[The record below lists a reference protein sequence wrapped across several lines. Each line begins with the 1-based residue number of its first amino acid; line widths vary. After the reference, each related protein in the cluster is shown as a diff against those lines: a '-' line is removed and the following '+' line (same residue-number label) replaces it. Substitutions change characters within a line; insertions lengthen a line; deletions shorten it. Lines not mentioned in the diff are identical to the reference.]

1 MYRAVRSAV
10 VVGAVLLVAAGCY
23 GFKHGHGLLG
33 LAAFTG
39 VALVLLLPGIV
50 VRHYWGELQAG
61 FRYLSQRNYAASKH
75 HSERFLMQ
83 LEESPW
89 LRKLA
94 WLGTTIYSRNPEVL
108 ARNNLGAA
116 MRNLGE
122 IEPARAQLARAIELD
137 PLCPLPYHNM
147 GVLVLHTATC
157 AEAVPWIEKA
167 KALGLKRG
175 LTTSMRAASRS
186 RTIARAIGLSGELVP
201 PAPPPR
207 PRFGGAFRVD
217 LVNDDVTPLDFV
229 VSSLEQVFG
238 LTGAEAIRIARAV
251 HREGWAGC
259 AGFETE
265 AAAQEKADELLA
277 LARAGG
283 FPLSCTVVAVR
294 PVLW

>member
-1 MYRAVRSAV
+1 VA
-10 VVGAVLLVAAGCY
+10 VGALPLVAAGCY
-23 GFKHGHGLLG
+23 GLQNGHGVLG
-33 LAAFTG
+33 LAALAG
-39 VALVLLLPGIV
+39 VALLLLLPGFL
-50 VRHYWGELQAG
+50 VRHYWAELQAG
-61 FRYLSQRNYAASKH
+61 FRDLSQRNYVTSKF
-75 HSERFLMQ
+75 HSERFLAQ

-147 GVLVLHTATC
+147 GVLVLHTATS
-157 AEAVPWIEKA
+157 AEAVPWLEKA
-167 KALGLKRG
+167 KALGLKKG
-175 LTTSMRAASRS
+175 LTNSTAAASQS
-186 RTIARAIGLSGELVP
+186 PNIARAMGLSGDLVP
-201 PAPPPR
+201 PAPPPK

-217 LVNDDVTPLDFV
+217 LANDDVTPLDFV

-238 LTGAEAIRIARAV
+238 LTGAEAIRIARAA
-251 HREGWAGC
+251 HRDGWAGC

-265 AAAQEKADELLA
+265 AAAQEKADQLLA
-277 LARAGG
+277 LARAAG
-283 FPLSCTVVAVR
+283 FPLSCTVVALR